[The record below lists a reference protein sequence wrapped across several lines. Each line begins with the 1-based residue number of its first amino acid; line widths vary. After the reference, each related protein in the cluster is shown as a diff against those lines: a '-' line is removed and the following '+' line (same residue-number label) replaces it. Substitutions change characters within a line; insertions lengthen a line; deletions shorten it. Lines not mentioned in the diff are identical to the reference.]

1 MRTLASIWI
10 GVAAGV
16 YGFDGLVGLLFY
28 FLMDLVL
35 GGVMC
40 LSLRFSALPY
50 FQNLRQVFTVG
61 LMGNFM
67 TFMVMWVLAYNI
79 VYIL

>member
-1 MRTLASIWI
+1 M
-10 GVAAGV
+10 
-16 YGFDGLVGLLFY
+16 GLVFY
-28 FLMDLVL
+28 FLMDLLL
-35 GGVMC
+35 GGLIC
-40 LSLRFSALPY
+40 LLLGFSAHPY
-50 FQNLRQVFTVG
+50 FLNLRQVFTFG

>member
-1 MRTLASIWI
+1 M
-10 GVAAGV
+10 
-16 YGFDGLVGLLFY
+16 GLVFY
-28 FLMDLVL
+28 FLMDLMF

-40 LSLRFSALPY
+40 LSLGFSAQPY
-50 FQNLRQVFTVG
+50 FLNLRQIITFG
-61 LMGNFM
+61 LIGNFM